1 MSMSLSA
8 RPAFGLGLSVLA
20 HVAALAW
27 LVQSVPPAPAPD
39 APASRM
45 QVTLLR
51 PLLRLSPPRPV
62 AAAAPTLPPP
72 AKAMQ
77 PSKPSAA
84 ASPARPSLAAAE
96 EAAAAAPP
104 PIVILPMR
112 DDNSAASE
120 PAPTQAGAAFDLQAA
135 RGAARAFVKAEVA
148 GSGGADGRGRPM
160 RASRDEKLGEAI
172 ERSRPADCR
181 HAYSGMGVLALI
193 PLAASAVTGK
203 GCKW

>member
-1 MSMSLSA
+1 MSISLSG

-20 HVAALAW
+20 HVAVLAW
-27 LVQSVPPAPAPD
+27 LVQAAPPAPAPD

-51 PLLRLSPPRPV
+51 LASPQPV
-62 AAAAPTLPPP
+62 AAAPALPPP
-72 AKAMQ
+72 AKTIQ
-77 PSKPSAA
+77 SPKPAA
-84 ASPARPSLAAAE
+84 ASPARPSPAASE
-96 EAAAAAPP
+96 EAAAAQPP
-104 PIVILPMR
+104 PIVMLPAK
-112 DDNSAASE
+112 DDSSTASE

-135 RGAARAFVKAEVA
+135 RGAARAFVRAEGA
-148 GSGGADGRGRPM
+148 GGGGADGRGRPM
-160 RASRDEKLGEAI
+160 RATRDEKLGDAI

-181 HAYSGMGVLALI
+181 HAYSGMGVLAVI